1 MPQFEIGHAARVAGL
16 EREVEKYEGLYLAG
30 SALGT
35 YGLADCVASG
45 EAVAA
50 KICADLAGRESW

>member
-1 MPQFEIGHAARVAGL
+1 VPQFEVGHAERVARL
-16 EREVEKYEGLYLAG
+16 DREVEKYQGLYLAG
-30 SALGT
+30 SALGA

-50 KICADLAGRESW
+50 TICAGIA

>member
-1 MPQFEIGHAARVAGL
+1 MERVAGV
-16 EREVEKYEGLYLAG
+16 EREAEKYEGLHLAG

-45 EAVAA
+45 EAAA
-50 KICADLAGRESW
+50 ATIYADLEGRDSR